1 MLYEQLL
8 IVEVS
13 LVVVLLISLFTCQAM
28 LIFDVQET
36 SYVKNGENRW
46 PVRPFHENKLPSQQ
60 LNFLFTSI
68 DLKDLSFDH
77 AFHTEVNILADEA
90 MYECVPLS
98 NHFLTLV
105 TGNEYA

>member
-1 MLYEQLL
+1 M
-8 IVEVS
+8 
-13 LVVVLLISLFTCQAM
+13 
-28 LIFDVQET
+28 
-36 SYVKNGENRW
+36 
-46 PVRPFHENKLPSQQ
+46 
-60 LNFLFTSI
+60 
-68 DLKDLSFDH
+68 KDLSFDH